1 MLLIWLAEE
10 QLPVRED
17 RTCCSNKRSQHLMG
31 LKQRLTST
39 LGVRA
44 PGAPGALP
52 LAVSSADAAHRGLH
66 HLRCCWHGRWKG
78 MGWFAPWLWKAS
90 VAVMQVTSAHA
101 PLAKD
106 SHRVIPNS
114 KGAGKCDLTLW
125 QQEEAPNAGQLHWLP
140 PRHVTNSPQFP
151 GRRLPKWG
159 WEQEK
164 SREIMSRESPVTPT
178 VTVQPSAKTS
188 EKSQVRELSHRG
200 SAVPQPSQHAAKRE
214 KGWLEPIPS
223 YSRVKPATSTEG
235 PQRSWGSYSSK
246 NATSLDWKGQKENK
260 WNKMKGGCRVKL
272 SLRGNLC
279 AATAN

>member
-17 RTCCSNKRSQHLMG
+17 RACCSNKRSQHLMG
-31 LKQRLTST
+31 LKQWLMSA

-52 LAVSSADAAHRGLH
+52 LAVSSADTAHRSLH

-125 QQEEAPNAGQLHWLP
+125 QQEEAPTPASCTDSHHGTSPTHHSSLAGDCQNGAGSKRNLEKSWAGRVQSRP
-140 PRHVTNSPQFP
+140 PWPYNLLLKPQKSHRSENSVTVGLLFLSQVSTQPR
-151 GRRLPKWG
+151 GRRDDWN
-159 WEQEK
+159 
-164 SREIMSRESPVTPT
+164 RSPLIV
-178 VTVQPSAKTS
+178 
-188 EKSQVRELSHRG
+188 E
-200 SAVPQPSQHAAKRE
+200 
-214 KGWLEPIPS
+214 W
-223 YSRVKPATSTEG
+223 
-235 PQRSWGSYSSK
+235 
-246 NATSLDWKGQKENK
+246 
-260 WNKMKGGCRVKL
+260 
-272 SLRGNLC
+272 SLRHPQKVPRGLEEVIPAKMLPAWTGRDRKRTNG
-279 AATAN
+279 TKWKEVVGRS